1 MSFFMRYLCTVAQG
15 MSAKTSS
22 NNFKTEAM
30 FKLQSTL
37 GAPTGKDAGVLG
49 LWVFQ

>member
-1 MSFFMRYLCTVAQG
+1 MSTKQVLTIL
-15 MSAKTSS
+15 
-22 NNFKTEAM
+22 KTEAM
-30 FKLQSTL
+30 INFSMTL